1 MVRRTRELTIKGV
14 NFCELRQN
22 EKKALKANC
31 DAQMSEKVET
41 GRYKSPIGHNKLSAA
56 SNTPRERFI
65 TAGTEAD
72 GRCTLLCAVIF
83 LYDRTQ
89 CRRKSIAAD

>member
-14 NFCELRQN
+14 NFCELRQT

-41 GRYKSPIGHNKLSAA
+41 GRYKSPIEYNKLSAA

-65 TAGTEAD
+65 AVSTEAD
-72 GRCTLLCAVIF
+72 GWCTLLCAAIF
-83 LYDRTQ
+83 LDDKMQ
-89 CRRKSIAAD
+89 W